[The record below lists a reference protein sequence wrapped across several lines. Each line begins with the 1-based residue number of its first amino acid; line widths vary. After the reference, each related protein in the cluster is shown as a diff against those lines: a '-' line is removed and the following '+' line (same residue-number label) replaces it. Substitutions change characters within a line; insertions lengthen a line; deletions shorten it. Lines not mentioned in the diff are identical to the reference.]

1 MERPG
6 WLSAHTHDLLRINAY
21 QWVNLGTSAM
31 TNVYQGRLNAEGVR
45 VGIVVARFNEL
56 VTRQLL
62 NGAEDALL
70 RHGVGETA
78 IDVAWVPG
86 SFEIPV
92 VAQKM
97 AGSGRY
103 DVVVCLGALIRGAT
117 PHFDLLASSVTS
129 SLLSI
134 SVQHGLP
141 VVNGVLTTESI
152 EQAIER
158 AGTKAG
164 NKGYDA
170 AVTAIEMVSVLR
182 QLAAAS

>member
-1 MERPG
+1 M
-6 WLSAHTHDLLRINAY
+6 A
-21 QWVNLGTSAM
+21 
-31 TNVYQGRLNAEGVR
+31 NVYQGRLSAEGIR

-56 VTRQLL
+56 ITRPLL
-62 NGAEDALL
+62 SGAEDALV
-70 RHGVGETA
+70 RHGADAAAV
-78 IDVAWVPG
+78 DVAWVPG

-97 AGSGRY
+97 ASSRRY
-103 DVVVCLGALIRGAT
+103 DAIVCLGALIRGAT

-129 SLLSI
+129 ALLTI

-141 VVNGVLTTESI
+141 VINGVLTTESI

-170 AVTAIEMVSVLR
+170 AVTAIEMISVLR
-182 QLAAAS
+182 QLPAGK

>member
-1 MERPG
+1 M
-6 WLSAHTHDLLRINAY
+6 A
-21 QWVNLGTSAM
+21 
-31 TNVYQGRLNAEGVR
+31 NVYQGRLNAEGLR

-56 VTRQLL
+56 VTRALL
-62 NGAEDALL
+62 QGAEDALE
-70 RHGVGETA
+70 RHGADLSTV
-78 IDVAWVPG
+78 DVAWVPG

-103 DVVVCLGALIRGAT
+103 DAVVCLGALIRGAT

-134 SVQHGLP
+134 SVQTGLP
-141 VVNGVLTTESI
+141 VVNGVLTTETI

-170 AVTAIEMVSVLR
+170 AVTAIDMVSVLR
-182 QLAAAS
+182 QVEAAR